1 MNASESLPEQRYEQD
16 LAMTSLP
23 LNMEEIFLARQPI
36 LDREQRLV
44 AYELLFRGG
53 HTNHAEITNDMHAS
67 STVVHNAFNGMGI
80 ESVLGSAKGFVNVDR
95 HFLLSDLVDL
105 LSPKQVILEILESVV
120 PDDDVV
126 ARMAQ
131 LRTLGYQL
139 ALDDFVGFLPNV
151 EPLLAHVDIVKIDLL
166 RIDPDILQS
175 TVTRLRGNGVRLL
188 AEKVETREQFEQT
201 HRMGFDLF
209 QGYHFARPQLL
220 SARQH
225 RSPAKFQLLRL
236 LAMIMGDADVPS
248 LESEF
253 KRHPMLSYNLLRMV
267 NSAAMGLRTRIDSLR
282 HALVLV
288 GRRPLQSWMQLTL
301 YTTGSRQDGPTPL
314 LQMAAVRGKLMEA
327 VMRVDPKAGQS
338 DFDAAFLT
346 GILSLVDALLEMP
359 KELILDELFVS
370 EDVKAALLH
379 RSGRLG
385 RLLALTELSEND
397 DPDAVR
403 AALAAFP
410 GVNPEQLLQ
419 MQLDAYAWANA
430 VEGELST

>member
-1 MNASESLPEQRYEQD
+1 MNPTLPLPEALGGRANE
-16 LAMTSLP
+16 LIPLP

-36 LDREQRLV
+36 LDRDQRLV

-53 HTNHAEITNDMHAS
+53 RTNHAEITNDMHAS

-80 ESVLGSAKGFVNVDR
+80 DSVLGSSKGFVNVDR

-105 LSPKQVILEILESVV
+105 LSPKQVILEILESVA
-120 PDDDVV
+120 PDDDVI

-139 ALDDFVGFLPNV
+139 ALDDFIGFLPGID
-151 EPLLAHVDIVKIDLL
+151 PLLEQVDIVKIDLL
-166 RIDPDILQS
+166 RIDPAILES
-175 TVTRLRGNGVRLL
+175 TVAQLRARGLRLL
-188 AEKVETREQFEQT
+188 AEKVETREQFDQT
-201 HRMGFDLF
+201 HLLGFDLF

-225 RSPAKFQLLRL
+225 RNPAKFQLLRL
-236 LAMIMGDADVPS
+236 LAMIMDDADVPS

-267 NSAAMGLRTRIDSLR
+267 NSAAMGLRTHIDSLR

-301 YTTGSRQDGPTPL
+301 YTSGSQQDGPTPL

-327 VMRVDPKAGQS
+327 VMRVDPKAKQS

-359 KELILDELFVS
+359 KEMILDELFVS
-370 EDVKAALLH
+370 DDVKAALLH

-397 DPDAVR
+397 DPEAVR
-403 AALAAFP
+403 VALTAFP
-410 GVNPEQLLQ
+410 GVTPDQLLQ
-419 MQLDAYAWANA
+419 MQLDAFAWANA